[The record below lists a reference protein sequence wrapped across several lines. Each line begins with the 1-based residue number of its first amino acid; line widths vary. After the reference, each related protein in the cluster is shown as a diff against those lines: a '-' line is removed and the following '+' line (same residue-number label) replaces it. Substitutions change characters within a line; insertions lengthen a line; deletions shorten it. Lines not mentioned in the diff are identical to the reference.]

1 MKRELIRRLEALET
15 THSEV
20 SPPMLQRAFQR
31 LSESGQWPKDPA
43 VLKVVQRIRLF
54 QVEMELTSASG
65 PEDALQRLDFDPTDE
80 EDAWAR
86 WWWHHRQDQSAA
98 VCQLDYHTNL
108 RHRH

>member
-20 SPPMLQRAFQR
+20 SPPMLKRAFQR
-31 LSESGQWPKDPA
+31 LSESAQWPKDPA

-54 QVEMELTSASG
+54 QIEIELTTGASG
-65 PEDALQRLDFDPTDE
+65 PEDALQRLDFNPTDE

-86 WWWHHRQDQSAA
+86 WRWQWRPG
-98 VCQLDYHTNL
+98 TRNIPG
-108 RHRH
+108 

>member
-20 SPPMLQRAFQR
+20 SPPMLKRAFQR
-31 LSESGQWPKDPA
+31 LSESAQWPKDPA

-54 QVEMELTSASG
+54 QIEMELTTGASG
-65 PEDALQRLDFDPTDE
+65 PGDALQRLDFNPTDE

-86 WWWHHRQDQSAA
+86 WRWQWRPG
-98 VCQLDYHTNL
+98 TRNIPG
-108 RHRH
+108 